1 MRSSPSCRQR
11 GISVA
16 GAIAMAALLASPA
29 AQADDEDEL
38 DDTFTVLLSQDAFF
52 GFYPSFNGLIGLSE
66 DVDFSFYGI
75 MWTKPAFG
83 LGPVNQGDDLWTEFG
98 VGANLHFMEDRLM
111 VKPQIGITNGAL
123 LSGGELDA
131 NGDVTGSNF
140 ADGVVPSLTINYSDD
155 TWEAEWYS
163 GYYLAARDRGDDAA
177 LDFLHVWLNAGYKVS
192 PKFSVGAHW
201 EWLDNT
207 RSTYPGSQE
216 DDVYHWIGAY
226 TQFTLPQGVFA
237 RFSAGADVKGSEQG
251 DFYKLT
257 IGYSF

>member
-1 MRSSPSCRQR
+1 MRSAVTFRQR
-11 GISVA
+11 QLSIF
-16 GAIAMAALLASPA
+16 GAITLAALISLPA
-29 AQADDEDEL
+29 AKADETEEP
-38 DDTFTVLLSQDAFF
+38 DDSFTVLLSQDAFF
-52 GFYPSFNGLIGLSE
+52 GFYPSFSGLIGLSD

-83 LGPVNQGDDLWTEFG
+83 LAANNEGDDLWTEFG
-98 VGANLHFMEDRLM
+98 VGANLHFMDDTLM

-131 NGDVTGSNF
+131 NGNVTGSKV
-140 ADGVVPSLTINYSDD
+140 ADGVVPSLTVNYSGEK
-155 TWEAEWYS
+155 WEAEWYS
-163 GYYLAARDRGDDAA
+163 GYYLAARNRSDNAA
-177 LDFLHVWLNAGYKVS
+177 LDFLHVWLNAGYKVT
-192 PKFSVGAHW
+192 PKFSVGGHW

-207 RSTYPGSQE
+207 RNTYPGAQE
-216 DDVYHWIGAY
+216 DDVYQWLGLY

-237 RFSAGADVKGSEQG
+237 RFSAGADVKGSQQG